1 MKKYVFSILLVLF
14 CCLASC
20 QNSKSFGVWNYTI
33 DSLPDERAMMFEYFS
48 RVQHDMPFYTF
59 LDIEPKARQ
68 IGDTLFYIIKEMA
81 VIYVYNTISY
91 QVREIPMKDKM
102 YNGLIESV
110 YYHNHDSIFFFF
122 DQRRVQNPPEFITDR
137 GKKLYDIMLMNGQG
151 DIIGTYMVNQP
162 FKQYSRGVKN
172 NVLGLTNYGN
182 FCTGLRNDELLI
194 KFSPWPDCFSEEYAS
209 FNPPV
214 AALYNLKTGNC
225 RMLNI
230 HYPSEYLGKKFGNK
244 DDIYINAEGP
254 RKRHRTRAQG
264 RFHHRYRWQA
274 VRREH
279 P

>member
-162 FKQYSRGVKN
+162 LN
-172 NVLGLTNYGN
+172 N
-182 FCTGLRNDELLI
+182 I
-194 KFSPWPDCFSEEYAS
+194 
-209 FNPPV
+209 
-214 AALYNLKTGNC
+214 
-225 RMLNI
+225 
-230 HYPSEYLGKKFGNK
+230 
-244 DDIYINAEGP
+244 AEGS
-254 RKRHRTRAQG
+254 KTM
-264 RFHHRYRWQA
+264 Y
-274 VRREH
+274 
-279 P
+279 